1 MHGISKQNVKTNKL
15 RAERAQKKGGH
26 DVSLPFSFDL
36 IVLPRIAPY
45 SAYCIAFTMLCAC
58 GAYHVFLL
66 PLSVTANGQ
75 GSLLRLLTD
84 IGKDTAVDIEYLTVY
99 KVRRIGRKEHSG
111 TAEVLSITPSAR
123 GGL

>member
-1 MHGISKQNVKTNKL
+1 M
-15 RAERAQKKGGH
+15 
-26 DVSLPFSFDL
+26 SLPFSFDL

-45 SAYCIAFTMLCAC
+45 STYCIAFTMLCPAVLIT
-58 GAYHVFLL
+58 VFLL
-66 PLSVTANGQ
+66 LLSATANGL

-99 KVRRIGRKEHSG
+99 KVRRIGGKEHSG

>member
-1 MHGISKQNVKTNKL
+1 MHRISKQNVKTNKL

-45 SAYCIAFTMLCAC
+45 SAYCIAFTMLCAMRC
-58 GAYHVFLL
+58 
-66 PLSVTANGQ
+66 LSRFFVAVSAKDNGQ